1 MTKNA
6 ASERDMGELR
16 RAKPL
21 VSGSRLNK
29 LPRKDHLQDRVIH
42 RYNVDMESITKNVRD
57 ISQPDRLA
65 LEQVIGQQLAE
76 NQQVIIQI
84 CSLDLGPDS
93 APTETES
100 TQGLPDWCNVYAGLT
115 DEQIEAVERTA
126 LQRANLT
133 RTTD

>member
-1 MTKNA
+1 MNSGKKDDLQN
-6 ASERDMGELR
+6 
-16 RAKPL
+16 L
-21 VSGSRLNK
+21 VNQG
-29 LPRKDHLQDRVIH
+29 
-42 RYNVDMESITKNVRD
+42 YNVHMESITKNVRD

-84 CSLDLGPDS
+84 CNLDLGPNS
-93 APTETES
+93 TQAETES
-100 TQGLPDWCNVYAGLT
+100 TQGLPDWCNVYAGRT